1 MKNILAITLLV
12 ASTAAFP
19 LATPVFADSSTNAL
33 CGPDAPD
40 GYKRPGGYC
49 EQLDN
54 KGSLVEQDDC
64 DYNYV
69 PAVLATLEQ
78 GEIIL
83 VADNCYQPPSK
94 K

>member
-1 MKNILAITLLV
+1 MKKIIAIAVLLA
-12 ASTAAFP
+12 SAAACP
-19 LATPVFADSSTNAL
+19 VATPAFADSSANAL

-54 KGSLVEQDDC
+54 KGSLIEQLDC
-64 DYNYV
+64 DEYQV
-69 PAVLATLEQ
+69 EVLASLKL
-78 GEIIL
+78 GETIL
-83 VADNCYQPPSK
+83 VAENCYQPPSK